1 MTNAN
6 ANDGKT
12 SPVLPTL
19 EQVYALLKANY
30 KPARFADR
38 DGEIWEGMSIHGTWQ
53 DPVCKT
59 REIREIICIQAFRP
73 DGRWIQFLVLTRSL
87 FADIRTE
94 VSKMA
99 GCAGELE

>member
-19 EQVYALLKANY
+19 EQVYALLKANPHDLLIGMG
-30 KPARFADR
+30 KS
-38 DGEIWEGMSIHGTWQ
+38 GGMSIHGTWQ

-59 REIREIICIQAFRP
+59 WRNTGNHMYPSIPTGWAM
-73 DGRWIQFLVLTRSL
+73 DSVLVLTWSL